1 MRPRA
6 VASVTAVLLVAGL
19 LAGWGGSPGRTGP
32 TTSNPKG
39 TVAPGASVAQRDGDF
54 PVSVRSGDGTV
65 QISSRPTRVLSL
77 SPSATQMLYAIG
89 AGPQV
94 VGVDKYST
102 YPPNAPRTQ
111 FTGYESDA
119 EDYLTLHPDLVVL
132 AFDTSNLVAQLK
144 ALQIPTLLLSPAANL
159 AGAYQQIAELGEATG
174 HPAAAAREVA
184 SLKGDLART
193 TASAGNEATGKT
205 YYIEVDPTLYTATS
219 STFIGSLFGRLG
231 MRDIANGAGH
241 GSSYPQLSAEYLVK
255 ANPDYVFLADT
266 VCCQQTAATFASR
279 PGFSGLRA
287 VRLHHVI
294 PVNDSLASE
303 WGPHSMEAFLQVL
316 VRAVGDK
323 GGGG

>member
-1 MRPRA
+1 
-6 VASVTAVLLVAGL
+6 VTAVLLLAAL
-19 LAGWGGSPGRTGP
+19 LAAWGGTPGRTGP
-32 TTSNPKG
+32 TTSHPTQMTAAG
-39 TVAPGASVAQRDGDF
+39 VSGSQGGGDF
-54 PVSVRSGDGTV
+54 PVSVRSGGETV
-65 QISSRPTRVLSL
+65 QVSSRPTRILSL

-94 VGVDKYST
+94 VGVDKYSS
-102 YPPNAPRTQ
+102 YPPTAPRTQ

-119 EDYLTLHPDLVVL
+119 EDYLSLHPDLVIL
-132 AFDTSNLVAQLK
+132 AFDTNNLVAQLK
-144 ALQIPTLLLSPAANL
+144 TLQIPTLLLPPADNL
-159 AGAYQQIAELGEATG
+159 AGAYAQIAELGEATG
-174 HPAAAAREVA
+174 HRPGAAREVA
-184 SLKGDLART
+184 SLKADLART
-193 TASAGNEATGKT
+193 TASAGNEAAGRT

-219 STFIGSLFGRLG
+219 STFIGALFGRLG

-279 PGFSGLRA
+279 PGFGGLRA

-316 VRAVGDK
+316 VRAVAGK

>member
-1 MRPRA
+1 M
-6 VASVTAVLLVAGL
+6 LLLAAL
-19 LAGWGGSPGRTGP
+19 LAGWGGTPGRTGP
-32 TTSNPKG
+32 TTSRPTQ
-39 TVAPGASVAQRDGDF
+39 TVATGVSGSRGAGDF
-54 PVSVRSGDGTV
+54 PVSLRSGGETV
-65 QISSRPTRVLSL
+65 QVSSRPTRILSL
-77 SPSATQMLYAIG
+77 SASATQMLYAIG

-111 FTGYESDA
+111 FTGYESSA
-119 EDYLTLHPDLVVL
+119 EDYLALHPDLVIL

-144 ALQIPTLLLSPAANL
+144 TLQIPTLLLPPAANL
-159 AGAYQQIAELGEATG
+159 AGAYQQIGELGQATG
-174 HPAAAAREVA
+174 HRAGAAREVA
-184 SLKGDLART
+184 TLNGDLDRT
-193 TASAGNEATGKT
+193 TASAGNKAAGKT

-219 STFIGSLFGRLG
+219 NTFIGALFGRLG
-231 MRDIANGAGH
+231 MRDIANAAGH

-303 WGPHSMEAFLQVL
+303 WGPHSMEAFLQIL
-316 VRAVGDK
+316 VREVGGK